1 MKRKQILVVSGL
13 QQSPPLSIDFK
24 SLNAAIRIKD
34 LDESGGD
41 GL

>member
-1 MKRKQILVVSGL
+1 MKWKQILVVSAL
-13 QQSPPLSIDFK
+13 QQSHPLSIDFK

-34 LDESGGD
+34 LDEAGGH